1 MSTVQMRYHGWVALP
16 EAALRKF
23 GLTTGAKLEVELAG
37 DAIVL
42 RPSRGSAVAEL
53 VVAEPAPAAPEE
65 KPAKA
70 ADASPVAGR
79 RPGRPRKTPAEALP
93 QRLRTGGR
101 RKVTP
106 QPEA

>member
-23 GLTTGAKLEVELAG
+23 GLTTGARLEVELAG

-42 RPSRGSAVAEL
+42 RPARGAA
-53 VVAEPAPAAPEE
+53 APGRADAGPAPAAPEE

-70 ADASPVAGR
+70 ADAPPVAGR
-79 RPGRPRKTPAEALP
+79 GPGRPRKTPAEALP